1 MNIACVYFQMC
12 PILNGGIVH
21 MYGFILIL
29 NTLKHFWLIL
39 DQKKI
44 SLVVFLW
51 KRRTNSVVYLAT
63 ILFIMAWY
71 RPIEIILAKKTTE
84 LVLLFHKKT
93 TKLIFFWSNMSQ
105 ICFKVLIWLFKSNI
119 SFLLNLPV
127 YRSHN
132 PGRSYQGLQQL
143 LLYIFYWL

>member
-1 MNIACVYFQMC
+1 MFKIYSCNYLLKQTLRSKSF
-12 PILNGGIVH
+12 
-21 MYGFILIL
+21 
-29 NTLKHFWLIL
+29 NTMKLFWLIL
-39 DQKKI
+39 DQRKTT
-44 SLVVFLW
+44 LVIFLW
-51 KRRTNSVVYLAT
+51 KMRTSSLVFLANIISNALYQTIRNNVV
-63 ILFIMAWY
+63 
-71 RPIEIILAKKTTE
+71 AKKTTE